1 MMMEVDFP
9 NDNVIVRYA
18 IVIVDTDVVSGQVN
32 SRDLRFYDEYCE
44 AELWIRKYGG
54 QYGVDLSYK
63 ISRFFRIERRYYPK
77 PRYKNNE
84 K

>member
-1 MMMEVDFP
+1 MMELDFP
-9 NDNVIVRYA
+9 KNDIIVRYA
-18 IVIVDTDVVSGQVN
+18 IIIVDTDISNGEVY

-54 QYGVDLSYK
+54 QYGLDSSSK

-77 PRYKNNE
+77 NK
-84 K
+84 

>member
-1 MMMEVDFP
+1 MMEADFSK
-9 NDNVIVRYA
+9 NDIKVRYA
-18 IVIVDTDVVSGQVN
+18 IIIVDTDVYSGEVH

-54 QYGVDLSYK
+54 QYGVGLSSK
-63 ISRFFRIERRYYPK
+63 ISRFFRIERRYYPI
-77 PRYKNNE
+77 NN